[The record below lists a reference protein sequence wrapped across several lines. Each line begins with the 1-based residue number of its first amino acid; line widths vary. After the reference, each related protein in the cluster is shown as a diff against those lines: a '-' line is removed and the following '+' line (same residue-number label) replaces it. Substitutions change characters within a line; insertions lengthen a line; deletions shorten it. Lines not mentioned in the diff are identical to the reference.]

1 MDLAAFERNRLALF
15 RRYGFKGESAWFVDR
30 RNRRSYLIRRGRSA
44 HPTVLV
50 HGGLSEA
57 SEWSLLAGH
66 LRGDVVIPDRPGC
79 GLSYAI
85 DYRNVVDYQDA
96 AAEWLLD
103 LADGIGATEIDLAG
117 NSMGGY
123 FAMAFAAAHPKRV
136 RRLILVGAPAGLDRK
151 LPLFIR
157 LLGNP
162 ISGPLM
168 SAMKIK
174 DPETLRR
181 QVFAGLLVAHAES
194 LPLEFLEI
202 SLAAESIP
210 GTDRSA
216 RSMLRAVTSLRGWRK
231 QLLMRDT
238 MARLPVP
245 TLFLWGERDAFAPPA
260 IGEELAARMP
270 FARLVTLPDTG
281 HLPHLERPEAVAR
294 HLSGGDGVDQ
304 ICRGKEMVPRGGI
317 EPPTL

>member
-15 RRYGFKGESAWFVDR
+15 RRYGFEGESAWFVDR

-57 SEWSLLAGH
+57 SEWSLLAGR

-85 DYRNVVDYQDA
+85 DYRNVDYQDA

-103 LADGIGATEIDLAG
+103 LADGIGAAAIDLVG

-136 RRLILVGAPAGLDRK
+136 RRLVLVGAPAGLDRK

-181 QVFAGLLVAHAES
+181 QVFAGLLVAHAET

-210 GTDRSA
+210 GVDRSA
-216 RSMLRAVTSLRGWRK
+216 RSMLRAVTSLRGWRN

-245 TLFLWGERDAFAPPA
+245 TLFLWGERDAFAPPS
-260 IGEELAARMP
+260 IGQDLAARMP
-270 FARLVTLPDTG
+270 SARLVTLPDTG
-281 HLPHLERPEAVAR
+281 HLPHLERPEAVAW
-294 HLSGGDGVDQ
+294 HLTDQHGVDQ
-304 ICRGKEMVPRGGI
+304 ICSEEMVPRAGI
-317 EPPTL
+317 EPATP

>member
-15 RRYGFKGESAWFVDR
+15 RRYGFEGESAWFVDR

-57 SEWSLLAGH
+57 SEWSLLAGR

-85 DYRNVVDYQDA
+85 DYHNVDYQDA
-96 AAEWLLD
+96 AGEWLLD
-103 LADGIGATEIDLAG
+103 LADGIGATEIDLVG

-136 RRLILVGAPAGLDRK
+136 RRLVLVGAPAGLDRK

-168 SAMKIK
+168 SVMKIK

-181 QVFAGLLVAHAES
+181 QIFAGLLVAHADT

-210 GTDRSA
+210 GADRSA
-216 RSMLRAVTSLRGWRK
+216 RSMLRAVTSLRGWHK

-245 TLFLWGERDAFAPPA
+245 TLFLWGERDAFAPPS
-260 IGEELAARMP
+260 IGQNLAARMP
-270 FARLVTLPDTG
+270 SARLVALPDTG
-281 HLPHLERPEAVAR
+281 HLPHLERPEAVAW
-294 HLSGGDGVDQ
+294 HLTDQHGVEQIGSG
-304 ICRGKEMVPRGGI
+304 RMVPRAGI
-317 EPPTL
+317 EPATP